1 MMLLKECK
9 NNLSNPET
17 LLALKNLWVESCLFL
32 FDNEESSFHD
42 SRPFQNQIQS
52 QDQILQTQSQTGSG
66 TRINPYRGVPGTQT
80 LPQGRESAYLDS
92 NLELRIQKL
101 ELQVQ
106 KQNDLTRRLLTA
118 YLRDSGKFL
127 TDVNAALAMNEI
139 VRNDFVS

>member
-1 MMLLKECK
+1 M
-9 NNLSNPET
+9 
-17 LLALKNLWVESCLFL
+17 FL

-42 SRPFQNQIQS
+42 SRPFQNQVQS
-52 QDQILQTQSQTGSG
+52 QDQILQTQSQSGSG
-66 TRINPYRGVPGTQT
+66 TRINPYRGAPGTQT

-127 TDVNAALAMNEI
+127 TDVNAALAMNEV
-139 VRNDFVS
+139 VRNDFVSKIYYEGS